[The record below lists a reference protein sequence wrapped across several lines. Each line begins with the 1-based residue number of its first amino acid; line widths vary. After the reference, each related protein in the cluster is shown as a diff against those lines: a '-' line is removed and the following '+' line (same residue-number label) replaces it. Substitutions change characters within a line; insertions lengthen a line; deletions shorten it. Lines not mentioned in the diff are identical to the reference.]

1 MMLLQRYH
9 TMFSDLAQFLCDH
22 PLENTDPQSIQLWK
36 ESCLYSWDLLEP
48 LIDTDPVVRDQCS
61 FTLDIFLDSVYDASV
76 KVSEHLRNQKKENTD
91 VEVRRQKLNHL
102 LSRPQIVQRSEEWYA
117 DATQALSASQFGTI
131 FKSPRTRGQLVLEK
145 AGITPRE
152 NTGQRHTCITEYMNP
167 FDWGIRF
174 EPVVRQVYCAL
185 THTLVGELGRLRHP
199 TDNRLSASPDGVVIE
214 DTEGSTQC
222 RLGRLVEY
230 KAPVSRKIIQ
240 KVPEDYVSQMRIQM
254 EVAEAD
260 ACDYFEVTFRSKYGA
275 KVMPFPEN
283 PEYYGNV
290 FLIADK
296 DTDVTLRYEYSPLC
310 DYDWRPTLLPNEA
323 ILETVPWALET
334 YFLTTLER
342 SHTWFS
348 AVQPQIEAFW
358 ADVEKARRG
367 EFVLPEAK
375 PRKQVEGKE
384 SKKKPS
390 AIQSFD
396 FVNDDSSVEKSSI
409 KDGGDI

>member
-1 MMLLQRYH
+1 MLLQRYH
-9 TMFSDLAQFLCDH
+9 SMFSDIAQFLCDH
-22 PLENTDPQSIQLWK
+22 PIDHEATDPQSIQLWK
-36 ESCLYSWDLLEP
+36 ESCLHSWDLLEP
-48 LIDTDPVVRDQCS
+48 SLDMDPVLRDKWS
-61 FTLDIFLDSVYDASV
+61 FTLEIFLESIYDISIKQA
-76 KVSEHLRNQKKENTD
+76 EYQRNQKKENSD
-91 VEVRRQKLNHL
+91 VDARRQKLNHL

-145 AGITPRE
+145 AGINPRE

-174 EPVVRQVYCAL
+174 EPVVRQIYSDM

-222 RLGRLVEY
+222 RLGRLVEF
-230 KAPVSRKIIQ
+230 KAPVSRKIIN

-254 EVAEAD
+254 EVAEAE

-275 KVMPFPEN
+275 KEMPFPEN
-283 PEYYGNV
+283 PKYYGNV

-296 DTDVTLRYEYSPLC
+296 DTDITLRYEYSPLQ
-310 DYDWRPTLLPNEA
+310 DTTWRPELLPNET
-323 ILETVPWALET
+323 IMETIPWAMET
-334 YFLTTLER
+334 YYLTTLER
-342 SHTWFS
+342 SHTWFA

-358 ADVEKARRG
+358 QDVEKARCG
-367 EFVLPEAK
+367 EFILPEAR
-375 PRKQVEGKE
+375 PRKTTTE
-384 SKKKPS
+384 SKKKPT

-396 FVNDDSSVEKSSI
+396 FVNDDSSVEKASI
-409 KDGGDI
+409 KEGGDN

>member
-1 MMLLQRYH
+1 
-9 TMFSDLAQFLCDH
+9 MFQDLAQFLCDH
-22 PLENTDPQSIQLWK
+22 PLEHTDPQSIELWK
-36 ESCLYSWDLLEP
+36 ESCLHSWDLLESCMNAEP
-48 LIDTDPVVRDQCS
+48 HIRDQWS
-61 FTLDIFLDSVYDASV
+61 FTLEIMLGSVYD
-76 KVSEHLRNQKKENTD
+76 VSMKLAEYARNQKKDESM
-91 VEVRRQKLNHL
+91 VSLRQQKLNYL

-131 FKSPRTRGQLVLEK
+131 FKSPRTRGQLILEK

-174 EPVVRQVYCAL
+174 EPVVRQVYCAM

-230 KAPVSRKIIQ
+230 KAPVSRKIIN

-254 EVAEAD
+254 EVADAD

-275 KVMPFPEN
+275 KTMPFPEN
-283 PEYYGNV
+283 PQYYGNL
-290 FLIADK
+290 FLISDK
-296 DTDVTLRYEYSPLC
+296 NTDVTLRYEYSPLC
-310 DYDWRPTLLPNEA
+310 DMVWRPVLLPNEG
-323 ILETVPWALET
+323 ILETVPWAVET
-334 YFLTTLER
+334 YFLTTLEH
-342 SHTWFS
+342 SHTWFA

-358 ADVEKARRG
+358 VDVEKARRG
-367 EFVLPEAK
+367 EFVLPDAK
-375 PRKQVEGKE
+375 PRKVSEGKE
-384 SKKKPS
+384 SAKKKQS
-390 AIQSFD
+390 AAQSFD
-396 FVNDDSSVEKSSI
+396 FVNDDSSVEKVV
-409 KDGGDI
+409 

>member
-1 MMLLQRYH
+1 MMLLQCYH
-9 TMFSDLAQFLCDH
+9 TMFSDLTQFLLDH
-22 PLENTDPQSIQLWK
+22 PFENTDPQSVQLWK
-36 ESCLYSWDLLEP
+36 ESCLHSWDLLEP
-48 LIDTDPVVRDQCS
+48 FLGEDPVIRDQFS
-61 FTLDIFLDSVYDASV
+61 FTLDILLEGVYDASV
-76 KVSEHLRNQKKENTD
+76 KVAEHLRNQKKEVTD
-91 VEVRRQKLNHL
+91 VEERRQKLNYL

-131 FKSPRTRGQLVLEK
+131 FKSPRTRGQLILEK

-152 NTGQRHTCITEYMNP
+152 NTGQRHTCITEYMNA

-199 TDNRLSASPDGVVIE
+199 TDNRLSASPDGVVID
-214 DTEGSTQC
+214 DTEGSMQC

-230 KAPVSRKIIQ
+230 KAPVSRKIIH

-254 EVAEAD
+254 EVAQAD

-275 KVMPFPEN
+275 KMMPFPEN

-290 FLIADK
+290 FLISDK
-296 DTDVTLRYEYSPLC
+296 DTDITLRYEYSPLC
-310 DYDWRPTLLPNEA
+310 DYSWRPTLLPNEA
-323 ILETVPWALET
+323 ILETIPWALET

-342 SHTWFS
+342 SHTWFA

-358 ADVEKARRG
+358 VDVERARRG
-367 EFVLPEAK
+367 EFVLPDAK
-375 PRKQVEGKE
+375 PRKSNGEGKE
-384 SKKKPS
+384 NKKK
-390 AIQSFD
+390 AQTFD
-396 FVNDDSSVEKSSI
+396 FVNDDSSVEKGSI
-409 KDGGDI
+409 KNGDDI